1 MSYLVPA
8 LTASALNQT
17 NPLASILKAAGDSL
31 RLEILR
37 LLGRDSLGV
46 SELSRLFGTKQS
58 GMSHHLKVLSNAE
71 LVVSRREG
79 NSIFYRRA
87 LPRPQQDHFTLLQS
101 LFTSIDKTVISATTL
116 AGLSIIQDER
126 AITSREFFANNAEKF
141 RAQQDLIASYPAYA
155 DAIVD
160 MLDLTSWSEKN
171 IALEIGP
178 GEGEFIEPLSKR
190 FGKVIALDN
199 SASMLDKAQ
208 RFCQLQKLN
217 NIEFMHG
224 DTQSASVKQASAD
237 CVVINMVLHHTP
249 SPASV
254 IQDASS
260 LLADDGVLLITELC
274 QHDQQWAMQACGDVW
289 LGFDPDNLINWAKMA
304 KLQKGHSQYMA
315 LRNGFQIQIHQFF
328 KTTMGTIAQ

>member
-1 MSYLVPA
+1 MSSSVSA
-8 LTASALNQT
+8 LNASALNPSDQ
-17 NPLASILKAAGDSL
+17 LASILKAAGDSL

-37 LLGRDSLGV
+37 LLARDSLGV

-58 GMSHHLKVLSNAE
+58 GMSHHLKVLANAE
-71 LVVSRREG
+71 LVISRREG

-87 LPRPQQDHFTLLQS
+87 LPRSQQNHFPLLQS
-101 LFTSIDKTVISATTL
+101 LFSSIDQTALSAATL
-116 AGLSIIQDER
+116 AGLSVIQEER
-126 AITSREFFANNAEKF
+126 ANTSREFFANNAEKF
-141 RAQQDLIASYPAYA
+141 RAQQDLIASYPTYA
-155 DAIVD
+155 DAVVD
-160 MLDLTSWSEKN
+160 MLDLTLWSSEK

-178 GEGEFIEPLSKR
+178 GEGEFIQPLSQR
-190 FGKVIALDN
+190 FGRVIALDN

-208 RFCQLQKLN
+208 RFCQQQQLH
-217 NIEFMHG
+217 NIDFMHG
-224 DTQSASVKQASAD
+224 DTQHALAQQALAD

-274 QHDQQWAMQACGDVW
+274 HHDQQWAMQACGDVW
-289 LGFDPDNLINWAKMA
+289 LGFEPDDLINWAKMA
-304 KLQKGHSQYMA
+304 KLQTGHSQYFA

-328 KTTMGTIAQ
+328 KTK